1 MKLRKIFT
9 DLERDGFTGVYYPA
23 PMETD
28 RTMLVMLGDS
38 NTDRLVTSTATYLH
52 QQGCNVLSLCA
63 VQQPGDDTG
72 YHNFPMER
80 CEAAVHWALSHGSK
94 KVGIAGGSTSGMLAL
109 IAASLI
115 PELSMVLAFTPSD
128 FVMQGFYQGN
138 KDGMLEWPAEGQ
150 STVSWR
156 GKPLPYQPFY
166 REEREYW
173 EVFSGDSKK
182 YRELNSLRL
191 FTHSEAVAPIPEE
204 AYIKVENIKGTIVL
218 TAAEDDTL
226 WETAK
231 YCRRMVRR
239 LKDMGFAYPVECW
252 IYPVGTHFVFPQGI
266 MKAYLPFAPNLLSC
280 LFRSGR
286 KNPKECRAVREDIDR
301 KLTSVLKT
309 W

>member
-1 MKLRKIFT
+1 MKTVET
-9 DLERDGFTGVYYPA
+9 DCQRDGFTGVYYPA
-23 PMETD
+23 PGQTE

-38 NTDRLVTSTATYLH
+38 NTDRLVTSAVKYLH
-52 QQGCNVLSLCA
+52 RRECNVLSLCA
-63 VQQPGDDTG
+63 VQKPGDDTG
-72 YHNFPMER
+72 YHNFPMEH
-80 CEAAVHWALSHGSK
+80 CEAAVRWALAHGSR

-109 IAASLI
+109 IAGSLI
-115 PELSMVLAFTPSD
+115 PELSMVLAFTPAD

-138 KDGMLEWPAEGQ
+138 KEGMKEWPAQGQ

-182 YRELNSLRL
+182 YKEMNSLRL

-204 AYIKVENIKGTIVL
+204 AYIRVEDIKGTIIL

-239 LKDMGFAYPVECW
+239 LEKKKFSYPVECW
-252 IYPVGTHFVFPQGI
+252 IYPIGTHFVFPQGM
-266 MKAYLPFAPNLLSC
+266 MKNFLPIAPDLLPC

-286 KNPKECRAVREDIDR
+286 RHPRRCRQVREDIDR
-301 KLTSVLKT
+301 RLTELLKT